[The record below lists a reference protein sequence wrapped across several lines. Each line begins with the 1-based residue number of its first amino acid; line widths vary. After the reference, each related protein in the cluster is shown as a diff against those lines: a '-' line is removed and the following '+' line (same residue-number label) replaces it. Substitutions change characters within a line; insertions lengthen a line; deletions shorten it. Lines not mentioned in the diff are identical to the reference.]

1 MKSYFLLVL
10 AGLLYCATPE
20 LQAQELTEPSPVQ
33 LLVGGALEFGGD
45 KVGQVFTDEGG
56 SQIIRG
62 AQGVS
67 LVAGAQLRL
76 PSFDRFM
83 LHATIGYKYFRTM
96 TDGAH
101 VRLSR
106 IPIHLTAHYFVTK
119 DIRLGAGILTDRNI
133 KFKGDG
139 LGPDASYDPSTGIK
153 LEIGWR
159 NIAFGYTIMDYT
171 RENDRERCA
180 GGIGLT
186 YLRTISGK

>member
-1 MKSYFLLVL
+1 MKSYFQVVL
-10 AGLLYCATPE
+10 MVFLCCAAPQV
-20 LQAQELTEPSPVQ
+20 QAQELTLPAPVK

-45 KVGQVFTDEGG
+45 KVGQIYTDEGG

-67 LVAGAQLRL
+67 LVAGAQLRF

-83 LHATIGYKYFRTM
+83 LHATVGYKYFRTM

-119 DIRLGAGILTDRNI
+119 DVRLGAGVLTDRNI
-133 KFKGDG
+133 KFNGDG
-139 LGPDASYDPSTGIK
+139 LGANASYDPSFGIK
-153 LEIGWR
+153 LEVGWR
-159 NIAFGYTIMDYT
+159 NLAFGYTIMDYT
-171 RENDRERCA
+171 RKNDRERCA

-186 YLRTISGK
+186 YLRTVSWK

>member
-1 MKSYFLLVL
+1 MKNCLHLVL
-10 AGLLYCATPE
+10 TTLLCCFALQ
-20 LQAQELTEPSPVQ
+20 LQAQEPIKRSPVQ

-45 KVGQVFTDEGG
+45 KVGEVYNGEGN

-67 LVAGAQLRL
+67 LTTGVQLRF
-76 PSFDRFM
+76 PSLDRFM
-83 LHATIGYKYFRTM
+83 LHATVGYKYFRTM

-101 VRLSR
+101 VRLTR
-106 IPIHLTAHYFVTK
+106 IPVHLTAHYFVTK

-133 KFKGDG
+133 RFNGDG
-139 LGPDASYDPSTGIK
+139 LGDNAAYDPSFGIK
-153 LEIGWR
+153 LEIGWK
-159 NIAFGYTIMDYT
+159 NFAFGYTMMDYT

-186 YLRTISGK
+186 YLMTISGK

>member
-1 MKSYFLLVL
+1 MRTYSLIVL
-10 AGLLYCATPE
+10 AGILYCVTPQ
-20 LQAQELTEPSPVQ
+20 LQAQELTPPAPVK

-45 KVGQVFTDEGG
+45 KVGQVFSDEGG

-76 PSFDRFM
+76 PSINRLM

-106 IPIHLTAHYFVTK
+106 IPIHLTAHYFVTE
-119 DIRLGAGILTDRNI
+119 DIRLGAGVLTDRNI
-133 KFKGDG
+133 RFKGDG
-139 LGPDASYDPSTGIK
+139 LGPDAFYAPSFGIK
-153 LEIGWR
+153 LEVGWR